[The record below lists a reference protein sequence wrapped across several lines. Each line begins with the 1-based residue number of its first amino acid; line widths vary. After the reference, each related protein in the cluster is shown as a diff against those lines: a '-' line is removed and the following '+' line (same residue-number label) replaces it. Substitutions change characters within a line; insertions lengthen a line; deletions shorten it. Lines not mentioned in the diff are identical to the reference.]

1 MIRGM
6 REVVPVL
13 LGLSLLGACH
23 PDPGPSAA
31 TDPAAVAHAAAAP
44 KPGVT
49 AQQSTRGMV
58 EAAEIGKSPL
68 AVTVKFDLAGRPE
81 VGRPLDV
88 IIALMTKIA
97 GGPASVQVKGSDGV
111 SLAPAGSHVEL
122 AAVDPR
128 SVYRQTVTVTP
139 TLEGVQLVTVDVML
153 HHDDASE
160 SGEFAIPLIVAA
172 APR

>member
-1 MIRGM
+1 MIRLMKG
-6 REVVPVL
+6 VVPVL

-31 TDPAAVAHAAAAP
+31 AAPAAFAHAAAP

-88 IIALMTKIA
+88 VIALMTRIA
-97 GGPASVQVKGSDGV
+97 GGPASLQVKGSDGV
-111 SLAPAGSHVEL
+111 SLAPAGSHLEL